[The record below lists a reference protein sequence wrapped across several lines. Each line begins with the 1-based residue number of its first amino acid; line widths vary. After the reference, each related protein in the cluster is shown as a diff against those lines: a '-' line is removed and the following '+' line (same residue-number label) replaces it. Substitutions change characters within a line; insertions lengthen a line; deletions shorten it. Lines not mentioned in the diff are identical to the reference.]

1 MKDLLVRRGEP
12 TPAPAPLP
20 AAPRRTTAQPHVPF
34 DFAGLSIGL
43 PESESGEEGFGFA
56 ETLEPTDRG
65 AERGETLE
73 YEHGGEVVETGGG
86 DLGADCGSPTRLG
99 ILTSGTFRNNLK
111 MDDYFPDLV
120 GQGYWANGDTAGP
133 FRTPQYVGSKVQVM
147 GLIPPGCSPGS
158 FRLGQ
163 TVEET
168 KNVVDGVHGRF
179 EGQVYDDFLIAGR
192 SPNRPPLRRDWQS
205 ELGTHISMGD
215 PPSQRLGPRNVELDR
230 TFVSSLTGPSGNMS
244 VTWSTSIRIVNG
256 TVTRNT
262 IS

>member
-1 MKDLLVRRGEP
+1 MKETLQRRSE
-12 TPAPAPLP
+12 PAPVQPPTRDAR
-20 AAPRRTTAQPHVPF
+20 RRTTAPPHVPF

-43 PESESGEEGFGFA
+43 PESESGEEGFA
-56 ETLEPTDRG
+56 ETLHST
-65 AERGETLE
+65 ER
-73 YEHGGEVVETGGG
+73 GGEVVETGGG

-120 GQGYWANGDTAGP
+120 GQGFWKDGGTAGP
-133 FRTPQYVGSKVQVM
+133 FQTPQYVGSKVQVM

-168 KNVVDGVHGRF
+168 KNVVDGVHGPF
-179 EGQVYDDFLIAGR
+179 EGQTYDDFQRSGR
-192 SPNRPPLRRDWQS
+192 NPNRPPLRRDWQS

-230 TFVSSLTGPSGNMS
+230 NFVTTLTGPSRSPM
-244 VTWSTSIRIVNG
+244 TETCSTSIRIQNG
-256 TVTRNT
+256 AVTRNT

>member
-1 MKDLLVRRGEP
+1 MKDMLFRHGEP

-20 AAPRRTTAQPHVPF
+20 DAPRRTTAQPHVPF

-43 PESESGEEGFGFA
+43 PESDGGEEYGFA
-56 ETLEPTDRG
+56 ETLESTDAG
-65 AERGETLE
+65 AAGETLE
-73 YEHGGEVVETGGG
+73 YEHGGGEAVETVGG

-99 ILTSGTFRNNLK
+99 VLRSGTFRNNLK

-120 GQGYWANGDTAGP
+120 GQGFWKDGGTAGP
-133 FRTPQYVGSKVQVM
+133 FQTPQFVGSKVQVM
-147 GLIPPGCSPGS
+147 GVIPPGCSPGS

-168 KNVVDGVHGRF
+168 KNVVDGVHSPF
-179 EGQVYDDFLIAGR
+179 EGQTYDDFQRSGR
-192 SPNRPPLRRDWQS
+192 NPNRPPLRRDWQS

-215 PPSQRLGPRNVELDR
+215 PPSRRLGPRNVELDR
-230 TFVSSLTGPSGNMS
+230 NFVTTLTGPSGSPMTE
-244 VTWSTSIRIVNG
+244 TWSTSIRIQNG
-256 TVTRNT
+256 AVTRNT